1 MNKPVFRVVQVHR
14 DRYLVRNGEKELYC
28 VSAGSLRYRDE
39 YPVAGDYVEITENPY
54 GDSLILAV
62 RRAELCSAGR
72 TGAATRTDLSKRSG
86 YSR

>member
-1 MNKPVFRVVQVHR
+1 MDNTELYRVVLVHR

-54 GDSLILAV
+54 GDSLM
-62 RRAELCSAGR
+62 LC
-72 TGAATRTDLSKRSG
+72 RSPC
-86 YSR
+86 